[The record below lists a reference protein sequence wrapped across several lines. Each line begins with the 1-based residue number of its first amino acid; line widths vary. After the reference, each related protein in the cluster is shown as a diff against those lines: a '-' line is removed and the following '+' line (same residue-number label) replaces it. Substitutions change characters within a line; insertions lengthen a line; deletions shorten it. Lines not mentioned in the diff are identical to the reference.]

1 MTREVTMTGEVK
13 IGDRTFALKDATLTV
28 GDVGKIMIRGGHV
41 AFTASNGSG
50 HPVIATV
57 PPAVNDGFGGEIQ
70 QTWTVT
76 CEYCGLLGVWDNPL
90 DALYTAQQH

>member
-57 PPAVNDGFGGEIQ
+57 PPAVNDGFGGGD
-70 QTWTVT
+70 TADLDRHMRVLRTT
-76 CEYCGLLGVWDNPL
+76 RCLG
-90 DALYTAQQH
+90 